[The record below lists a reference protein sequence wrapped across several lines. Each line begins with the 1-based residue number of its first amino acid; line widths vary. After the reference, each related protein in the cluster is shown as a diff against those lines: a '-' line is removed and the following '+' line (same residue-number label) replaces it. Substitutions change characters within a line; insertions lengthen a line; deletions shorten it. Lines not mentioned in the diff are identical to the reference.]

1 MIFMQIPNH
10 LKINIFVE
18 NQSKF
23 DFTYAAISATKNAGN
38 RVEGFDNDFAES
50 AIGEGEMDFEKAK
63 NDLRAW
69 KMFPSTWTKIL
80 PEAQPIE
87 VGVTVAMFARF
98 LGLWWRNA
106 CKIVYV
112 IDEPRRFG
120 FAYGTLP
127 GHIERG
133 EELFL
138 IEWRADNR
146 VYYSI
151 KAFSRPRHIFA
162 KIGYPLVRI
171 LQERFRQDS
180 MRSMSKSEI

>member
-1 MIFMQIPNH
+1 MIFIKIPNQ
-10 LKINIFVE
+10 LKINTFVE
-18 NQSKF
+18 KQGQL
-23 DFTYAAISATKNAGN
+23 DFTYDNLLATQNADD
-38 RVEGFDNDFAES
+38 RVEGFDNDFAQKI
-50 AIGEGEMDFEKAK
+50 IGEGEMAFEKAK
-63 NDLRAW
+63 KHLRAW
-69 KMFPSTWTKIL
+69 KMFPSAWTKIL
-80 PEAQPIE
+80 PEDQPIE

-98 LGLWWRNA
+98 FGLWWRNA

-138 IEWRADNR
+138 IEWKADNQ

-171 LQERFRQDS
+171 LQEKFRQDS
-180 MRSMSKSEI
+180 MNSFK